1 MGRLSQIRQAN
12 TMTQAAVAQLA
23 GVSVST
29 IQNIEARR
37 KVPSVVLA
45 MKLANIFDTTVED
58 LFSDYITEK
67 EGVGSKNE

>member
-1 MGRLSQIRQAN
+1 MSRLSELRKQN
-12 TMTQAAVAQLA
+12 NLTQVQLA
-23 GVSVST
+23 ELVSSSRRT
-29 IQNIEARR
+29 IQNIENHV

-45 MKLANIFDTTVED
+45 IRIAQVLDTTVED

>member
-1 MGRLSQIRQAN
+1 MRRLSDIRKQKGL
-12 TMTQAAVAQLA
+12 TQVQLA
-23 GVSVST
+23 NLVNVTDKT
-29 IQNIEARR
+29 IQNIESQR

-45 MKLANIFDTTVED
+45 LKIAQVLNTTVED